1 MNVMFVRAGKLSTP
15 PLSDTILPGVTR
27 DSLLALARAAGM
39 PAEER
44 RISIDPADWRDVS
57 EAFSAGTAAG
67 TAHIRQIVHAG
78 EVLFERATPGPV
90 AHQLGQRLERIKL
103 GLEAEPSGWLTSVPG

>member
-1 MNVMFVRAGKLSTP
+1 MNLMFVRGGALSTP

-27 DSLLALARAAGM
+27 DSLLALARAMGI

-44 RISIDPADWRDVS
+44 PISIDPADWRDVS

-78 EVLFERATPGPV
+78 EVLFERASPGPV
-90 AHQLGQRLERIKL
+90 ALQLGERLERIKL
-103 GLEAEPSGWLTSVPG
+103 GLEPDPFGWRTAVPR